1 MNYFFNYHFK
11 ICNLFISEESG
22 SICNVQFD
30 KSRIPDHFVRKE
42 TVLIK
47 KAAAQLDEYFCGKR
61 KVFEL
66 PLVLHGTVFQVR
78 VWNALKKI
86 PFGKTRSYGEIAAMI
101 GNPKACRAVGMA
113 NNRNPVAIIVPCH
126 RVIGSDGSLTG
137 YGGGLELKRNLLKL
151 EGFNFSAQ

>member
-1 MNYFFNYHFK
+1 M
-11 ICNLFISEESG
+11 CNLFISEESG
-22 SICNVQFD
+22 SICNVQFN
-30 KSRIPDHFVRKE
+30 KSRISDHFEKKE

-47 KAAAQLDEYFCGKR
+47 KAAAQIDEYFCGKR

-113 NNRNPVAIIVPCH
+113 NNRNPISIIVPCH
-126 RVIGSDGSLTG
+126 RVIGQNNKLVG
-137 YGGGLELKRNLLKL
+137 YGGGLELKEKLLLL
-151 EGFNFSAQ
+151 ERE